1 MGKGRKKEDKNGRL
15 QKKSE
20 KQKDIKI
27 EMKIKI
33 KQNKWQHKQN
43 M

>member
-1 MGKGRKKEDKNGRL
+1 MGKGSKKEYKKGRL
-15 QKKSE
+15 QKKV
-20 KQKDIKI
+20 KDRKI